1 MLPHIFVYY
10 NDNSF
15 VDIAKS
21 VHCALKEL
29 DVPNTLID
37 YLDTKKFKS
46 DDIYIILG
54 LNKQVGHHL
63 PPYYIAYQLEQ
74 TGNDI
79 SWFNEGYLRR
89 LNNSMEIWDYSMR
102 NIQNSKKYN
111 LTPKQF
117 YVPLGYMP
125 NLEKST
131 PKLNPTTPP
140 SADHTLPVNSPPS
153 PNPSP
158 RKKYDILFYGSS
170 NRRRDQLID
179 NLRKAGLR
187 VYYGQ
192 YNVWANERDKLVQ
205 QSRIVLN
212 IHYYEEPV
220 LESSRLTY
228 LLANKAFVVSE
239 PSQDAILDRD
249 YQDLVKF
256 TPYHKVV
263 ETCKYYI
270 ENERERESFALKAHE
285 TFKKKNNF
293 LNTIRQR
300 LTVFQKPPENP
311 KIEKPLNIPPAS
323 SARSARS
330 NTSSSSSVPKP
341 KFKKAQTEIQD
352 GGLALKLG
360 EANNPFLENDPPKVT
375 LVTPTANRTWAI
387 NLGIRNFY
395 GFNYPQDKL
404 EWIILDYHPSEPL
417 VLPPDPRIKYIELP
431 KDEEDLPLWEKRNRL
446 ADMATGDIVIHMDDD
461 DYYFPNSIWAKVK
474 LLYKYFN
481 LSEKTIKRPQS
492 FNTPPKTKLWEKTSG
507 CVGCSELGVYHIIDN
522 YSYLVQTKYI
532 SEASMAYTKKFWQ
545 EKQFNGTDHPELG
558 EGYSFLAGREYST
571 VDFPYMFNFI
581 ANTHTQNVTGKL
593 RTYRDQSQE
602 SYDNFFNLWDTETQI
617 FFLELKRK
625 LTKDNE

>member
-1 MLPHIFVYY
+1 MSAPYHIFVYY

-21 VHCALKEL
+21 VHNALNEL
-29 DVPNTLID
+29 NVSNTLID
-37 YLDTKKFKS
+37 YLDTKKFKPN
-46 DDIYIILG
+46 DIYIILG

-63 PPYYIAYQLEQ
+63 PPHYIAYQLEQ

-89 LNNSMEIWDYSMR
+89 LNHSMEIWDYSLR
-102 NIQNSKKYN
+102 NIQNCKKYN
-111 LTPKQF
+111 LTPKQY

-125 NLEKST
+125 NLEKS
-131 PKLNPTTPP
+131 L
-140 SADHTLPVNSPPS
+140 VNETKYSPQMG
-153 PNPSP
+153 
-158 RKKYDILFYGSS
+158 RKKYDVLFYGSS
-170 NRRRDQLID
+170 NRRRDQMIE

-220 LESSRLTY
+220 LETSRLTY
-228 LLANKAFVVSE
+228 LLANKAFIISE
-239 PSQDAILDRD
+239 PSQDAILDRN
-249 YQDLVKF
+249 YQGLVKF
-256 TPYHKVV
+256 APYHKIV

-270 ENERERESFALKAHE
+270 QHEEERESFIGQAHE
-285 TFKKKNNF
+285 TFKKKNDYI
-293 LNTIRQR
+293 NTIRQR
-300 LTVFQKPPENP
+300 LAIFQNPPQKLE
-311 KIEKPLNIPPAS
+311 IEKPLYVPSKAIKKSP
-323 SARSARS
+323 
-330 NTSSSSSVPKP
+330 TSTPTPTPTSTPKP
-341 KFKKAQTEIQD
+341 KFKKAVTEIED
-352 GGLALKLG
+352 GGMVLKLG
-360 EANNPFLENDPPKVT
+360 EANNPYLEGDPPKVT
-375 LVTPTANRTWAI
+375 LVTPTANRSWAI
-387 NLGIRNFY
+387 DLCIRNFY
-395 GFNYPQDKL
+395 GFKYPQDKL
-404 EWIILDYHPSEPL
+404 EWIILDYHPTEN
-417 VLPPDPRIKYIELP
+417 VTLPPDPRIRYVELP
-431 KDEEDLPLWEKRNRL
+431 SDQEDLPLWEKRNRL
-446 ADMATGDIVIHMDDD
+446 AEMATGDIIIHMDDD

-481 LSEKTIKRPQS
+481 LSQKNIKATQT
-492 FNTPPKTKLWEKTSG
+492 FNTPPKTKPWHQTIG
-507 CVGCSELGVYHIIDN
+507 CVGCTELGVYHMIDN

-558 EGYSFLAGREYST
+558 EGYSFLAGREYKT
-571 VDFPYMFNFI
+571 IDFPYMFNFI

-625 LTKDNE
+625 LTKAQKTNENT